1 MRASDIKDYKYERE
15 CKDDEMLNRS
25 SRRARKAHKILFY
38 THGFSSQVGWN
49 DYARILPTAHLLHW
63 NKNNTYIRWCRS
75 TQHINCFTLPT
86 RMATMMMFVA
96 RRKRRRRKKWIN
108 FLFIFIII
116 PPLFCLYS
124 QSDFCS
130 WHLLHTWRQR
140 YVALWMSKEEKN
152 RMNEC
157 TWIISRA

>member
-63 NKNNTYIRWCRS
+63 NKNNVHTMQKYATHKLFYIAKDGDDDDVCGEEEE
-75 TQHINCFTLPT
+75 
-86 RMATMMMFVA
+86 
-96 RRKRRRRKKWIN
+96 KKKKWIN

-116 PPLFCLYS
+116 PPLFLS
-124 QSDFCS
+124 LLTIRFLFMALVTHMTAAMCS
-130 WHLLHTWRQR
+130 L
-140 YVALWMSKEEKN
+140 
-152 RMNEC
+152 MNE
-157 TWIISRA
+157 WGREK